1 MSLDF
6 TVPVARTNERT
17 ARSPIER
24 LARAAGARFERHG
37 GWNVAVAYG
46 ADAALETARISDTVG
61 FCDRSALAKLD
72 IQADPEVLSELVS
85 RVGGGITLELGRASR
100 APDGATWWCPITP
113 SRLLVL
119 SEPTS
124 GWDVRA
130 AVDGAAADAAGRFLT
145 VADVS
150 CGLAAMALVGPGAN
164 ELLARFCAIDVRPAV
179 TPVAAFR
186 PGSVAR
192 TPGYLLREGEE
203 RLLLLVGWALGAYL
217 WEVVA
222 DAAASLGGGPVGC
235 EALGVGAGGVGA
247 GGVGAGAP
255 LATDAEAGV
264 GEGSANA

>member
-6 TVPVARTNERT
+6 TVPVASRSERT
-17 ARSPIER
+17 ARSPMER
-24 LARAAGARFERHG
+24 LARAAGARFERRG

-46 ADAALETARISDTVG
+46 ADIAVEAARMSDTVG

-72 IQADPEVLSELVS
+72 IQADPDVLAELVG
-85 RVGGGITLELGRASR
+85 RVAGGLTLELGRASPT
-100 APDGATWWCPITP
+100 PDGASWWCPITP

-124 GWDVRA
+124 GSDVRA
-130 AVDGAAADAAGRFLT
+130 AVDGAAAEAGERLLT

-150 CGLAAMALVGPGAN
+150 CGLAAMTLVGPGAN

-192 TPGYLLREGEE
+192 TPGYLLREDED
-203 RLLLLVGWALGAYL
+203 RLLVLVGWALGAYL

-222 DAAASLGGGPVGC
+222 DAAAHLGGGPVGSK
-235 EALGVGAGGVGA
+235 ALGVASGGAASGGVGA
-247 GGVGAGAP
+247 DGP
-255 LATDAEAGV
+255 LATDAPAGV
-264 GEGSANA
+264 GEGTANA

>member
-6 TVPVARTNERT
+6 TVPVASRNERT
-17 ARSPIER
+17 ARSPMER

-37 GWNVAVAYG
+37 GWNVAVGYG
-46 ADAALETARISDTVG
+46 ADAAVETARISDTVG
-61 FCDRSALAKLD
+61 FCDRSALTKLD
-72 IQADPEVLSELVS
+72 IQADPDVLSELVS

-100 APDGATWWCPITP
+100 TPDGATWWCPITP

-124 GWDVRA
+124 SWDVRS
-130 AVDGAAADAAGRFLT
+130 AVDGAAAQAGDRLLT

-150 CGLAAMALVGPGAN
+150 CGLAAMTLVGPGAN
-164 ELLARFCAIDVRPAV
+164 ELLARFCAIDVRPRV

-192 TPGYLLREGEE
+192 TPGYLLREDEQ

-222 DAAASLGGGPVGC
+222 DAAAGLRGGPVGSD
-235 EALGVGAGGVGA
+235 ALGEGVG
-247 GGVGAGAP
+247 GP
-255 LATDAEAGV
+255 LETDAAAGV
-264 GEGSANA
+264 GEGNANA

>member
-6 TVPVARTNERT
+6 TVPVASRNERT
-17 ARSPIER
+17 ARSPMER
-24 LARAAGARFERHG
+24 LARAAGARFERHA

-46 ADAALETARISDTVG
+46 DNGAVEVARVSDTVG

-72 IQADPEVLSELVS
+72 IQSDPEVLAELVG
-85 RVGGGITLELGRASR
+85 RVAGGLTLELGRASR
-100 APDGATWWCPITP
+100 TPDGSTWWCPITP

-130 AVDGAAADAAGRFLT
+130 AVDRAAAEAGDRLLT

-150 CGLAAMALVGPGAN
+150 CGLAALTLVGPSAN

-192 TPGYLLREGEE
+192 TPGYLLREDED
-203 RLLLLVGWALGAYL
+203 RLLVLVGCALGAYL

-222 DAAASLGGGPVGC
+222 DAAANLGGGPVGS
-235 EALGVGAGGVGA
+235 EALRLGTGGVAAGG
-247 GGVGAGAP
+247 P
-255 LATDAEAGV
+255 LASDAPAGV